1 MSPRESRR
9 TGRLGRVQ
17 NRPNLAALE
26 CLEGRQLLAFSPL
39 GFSLP
44 DLIVSGTSS
53 PLAAYGRDVSVTVN
67 VQNIGASSLT
77 EPLALQPGAVS
88 TADAPPS
95 TVGVFLTPRPNS
107 LRGAIRIGTINVP
120 FLRQNNLVQI
130 TQNIHFPLRP
140 AGFPGDGGRVF
151 LNFQANAGNTI
162 VETETANNRSNN
174 VAVRIAPPQGNV
186 SVVRFEVPPVIQ
198 PGDTI
203 QPNIVVA
210 NSGSAETGAAPLE
223 VLLVSSSSRRF
234 QGDSSILARYPVG
247 NIPVGG
253 SVAIAGAPVKLP
265 ATRRVFYIGV
275 LVGGQNTGVQVS
287 RRVGPPIQNLP
298 PAGALVDVS
307 NVAPQFPFPAGIA
320 GGTTTIGT

>member
-17 NRPNLAALE
+17 DRPILAALE

-53 PLAAYGRDVSVTVN
+53 PLASYGRDVSVTVD
-67 VQNIGASSLT
+67 VQNIGASSLI

-95 TVGVFLTPRPNS
+95 TVGVFLTPRQNS

-130 TQNIHFPLRP
+130 TTNIRLPSRP
-140 AGFPGDGGRVF
+140 AGFPGNGGRVF
-151 LNFQANAGNTI
+151 LNFQANADNRVI
-162 VETETANNRSNN
+162 EAESANNRSNN
-174 VAVRIAPPQGNV
+174 VAVRIAPPLGDV
-186 SVVRFEVPPVIQ
+186 AVVRFDVPPVLQ

-203 QPNIVVA
+203 RPTIVLV
-210 NSGSAETGAAPLE
+210 NSGSVETGAGPSE
-223 VLLVSSSSRRF
+223 VLLVTSRSPRF
-234 QGDSSILARYPVG
+234 GGDTNIIARYPVG
-247 NIPVGG
+247 NIPPGG
-253 SVAIAGAPVKLP
+253 SVTIEGTPIKLP
-265 ATRRVFYIGV
+265 ATRRVFYLGV
-275 LVGGQNTGVQVS
+275 LVGGRNTGVRVS
-287 RRVGPPIQNLP
+287 RRVGPPIQDLP
-298 PAGALVDVS
+298 PAGALVDVAS
-307 NVAPQFPFPAGIA
+307 NPPQFPFPAGIA
-320 GGTTTIGT
+320 GGNTIGT